1 MPDATDPLAPFVADV
16 EAARLR
22 LENARTPT
30 AFNLALA
37 DYDEAKHTLRGA
49 QQSVGAT
56 CLPA

>member
-1 MPDATDPLAPFVADV
+1 MSHPIDPLAPFHADV

-30 AFNLALA
+30 AYNLALA

-49 QQSVGAT
+49 QQSVGITRLA
-56 CLPA
+56 A